1 VFTIDSSTP
10 TLTENL
16 NEHLILSLPTEIVE
30 KGTTLRPFMVKYH
43 EKKRNF
49 GLARLIRE
57 PGVMQQFECIKKLEN
72 FLSNLKTLDLITWY
86 ERADLCNP

>member
-1 VFTIDSSTP
+1 VCSQSSNSSTP
-10 TLTENL
+10 TLTEHL
-16 NEHLILSLPTEIVE
+16 NEHSILSLPTEIVE

-57 PGVMQQFECIKKLEN
+57 PGDMQKFVGRKFIL
-72 FLSNLKTLDLITWY
+72 NL
-86 ERADLCNP
+86 